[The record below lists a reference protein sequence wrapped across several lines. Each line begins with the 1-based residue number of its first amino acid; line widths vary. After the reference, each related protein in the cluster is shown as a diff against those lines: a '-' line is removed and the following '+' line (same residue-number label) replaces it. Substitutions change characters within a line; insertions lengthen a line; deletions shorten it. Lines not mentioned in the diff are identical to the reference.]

1 MKHFLILLLTALLGF
16 TFTACTNSDT
26 TSVSGVMVVN
36 PMQEKTSLT
45 ELNAAI
51 GCAMKS
57 PAGITVSEERFFVIS
72 GTIAEYRFTAEGISY
87 TLRASADKGD
97 ISGIHVNGTTL
108 GDAANAANGAAETA
122 VFESGMWTRWFD
134 GDMQYS
140 LVSDETGTADTS
152 TLYRVRDAL
161 R

>member
-1 MKHFLILLLTALLGF
+1 MKHFLILLLTALLGL

-36 PMQEKTSLT
+36 PMQGKASLE
-45 ELNAAI
+45 ELNTAI
-51 GCAMKS
+51 GCAMKA
-57 PAGITVSEERFFVIS
+57 PEGMTVSDEKFFVIS
-72 GTIAEYRFTAEGISY
+72 GTIAEYRFAVDGISY

-122 VFESGMWTRWFD
+122 VFENGMWTRWFD

-140 LVSDETGTADTS
+140 LVSSETGTADTS
-152 TLYRVRDAL
+152 ALYRVRDAL